1 MNTQIKLIDVS
12 FGYVSKQL
20 ILQHLNY
27 TFQAGQ
33 IYGVIGLSGSGKS
46 TFCKLIANLVLPTNG
61 QINYFDEL
69 IITNHKKC
77 KKLYY
82 QLNSQVGYVMQ
93 FCEKQLLGNSVL
105 EEVLMGYENF
115 HGKHETNKALAIN
128 WLKQLNFDESLI
140 TKNVF
145 AISQG
150 QQRKVALASI
160 LILNQPVLIFDE
172 PTVGLDYETK
182 IALTIIIKKLKQEN
196 KIVIIIS
203 HDFDWLY
210 SLCSSCLWLDQKQI
224 KFSDQCP
231 HFFFNKELPMSFNHV
246 PFMVQL
252 LNEYEHQTKTIILNK
267 TKYLTLNDFLKD
279 HFLPN

>member
-1 MNTQIKLIDVS
+1 MSRQIKLDDVS
-12 FGYVSKQL
+12 FGYLSKEL
-20 ILQHLNY
+20 ILDHLNF
-27 TFQAGQ
+27 TFLPMQ
-33 IYGVIGLSGSGKS
+33 IYGIIGLSGSGKS
-46 TFCKLIANLVLPTNG
+46 TFCKLIANLVLPSAG

-69 IITNHKKC
+69 IITKQKKC

-105 EEVLMGYENF
+105 EEVLMGYQNF
-115 HGKHETNKALAIN
+115 HGKHENDKEIAIN

-150 QQRKVALASI
+150 QQRKVALAAI
-160 LILNQPVLIFDE
+160 LILDQPVLILDE

-182 IALTIIIKKLKQEN
+182 TALTAIIKKLKQEG
-196 KIVIIIS
+196 KIIIIIS

-210 SLCSSCLWLDQKQI
+210 SLCSYCLWLDNKQI
-224 KFSDQCP
+224 KFSDKCP
-231 HFFFNKELPMSFNHV
+231 HFFFNKQLPTCFNHL
-246 PFMVQL
+246 PFMVKL
-252 LNEYEHQTKTIILNK
+252 LNEYEQQTKTVILNK
-267 TKYLTLNDFLKD
+267 TKYLTLNDFLED
-279 HFLPN
+279 HHLPN